1 MLPHIPQPG
10 WRCALALFC
19 AKKTFMRTF
28 RIAIAFV
35 VLAACT
41 QQPASPTGV
50 YRLATAT
57 HSIVLDVRSS
67 GDYVLQV
74 DGPGRNT
81 DEIRGR
87 WEEEQGADRDI
98 TFHDI
103 VWHGSEPEAGAGFWP
118 VAFERN
124 GGICLDG
131 EGLTCFAKD
140 EAG

>member
-1 MLPHIPQPG
+1 MSFV
-10 WRCALALFC
+10 ALS
-19 AKKTFMRTF
+19 
-28 RIAIAFV
+28 
-35 VLAACT
+35 ACT
-41 QQPASPTGV
+41 RQPVKPTGV

-57 HSIVLDVRSS
+57 QSMVLNVRPS

-87 WEEEQGADRDI
+87 WEEERGTDTDMDI
-98 TFHDI
+98 TFHGI
-103 VWHGSEPEAGAGFWP
+103 VWHGNEPEAGRGLWP

-131 EGLTCFAKD
+131 EGVTCFAKD
-140 EAG
+140 KAS